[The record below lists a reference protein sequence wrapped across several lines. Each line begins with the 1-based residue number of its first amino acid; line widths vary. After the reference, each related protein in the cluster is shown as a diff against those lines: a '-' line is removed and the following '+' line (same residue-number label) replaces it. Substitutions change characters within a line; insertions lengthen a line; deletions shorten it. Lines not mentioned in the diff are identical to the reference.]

1 MQASSQITRQLRLA
15 LVLILGM
22 ASVAACVAAFMWWKA
37 PSAQAAASPEAVFV
51 TRCNYSHR
59 SMDDPIVFFDQPGAA
74 HSHDFFANRST
85 KYNSTYQKLR
95 DTPLGTTCVN
105 PDDKSAYWIPT
116 FSWTNNSGTRELK
129 ASTAHFYYRSGGKPP
144 EDVLPPPAGLKV
156 VPNTH
161 VNWRCSGVTAVSP
174 SPPTRCSS
182 GTLVVSIR
190 FPDCLAVARDPDTGQ
205 PIRDQPLTD
214 TADDLDRF
222 PTNDHRSH
230 MAYAVNQPDG
240 TKLCP
245 DDTHPYPIAALTME
259 VKFKIGTTSGTVS
272 LSSDKGAPGGSTMH
286 ADFFNAWDQ
295 DRLTALVES
304 CINAY
309 PFTAEPKPNKCRQ
322 V

>member
-1 MQASSQITRQLRLA
+1 MEASSQRTWQVRLA
-15 LVLILGM
+15 LVLILGVG
-22 ASVAACVAAFMWWKA
+22 SVAACVAAFMWWKA
-37 PSAQAAASPEAVFV
+37 PAASAQVISSSDAVFV
-51 TRCNYSHR
+51 TRCNFSHR
-59 SMDDPIVFFDQPGAA
+59 NNDDPIVFFDKPGAA

-85 KYNSTYQKLR
+85 KYDSTYQSLR
-95 DTPLGTTCVN
+95 DTTLGTTCVN

-116 FSWTNNSGTRELK
+116 VSWTNSSGTRELK

-144 EDVLPPPAGLKV
+144 QDVLPPPAGLKV

-190 FPDCLAVARDPDTGQ
+190 FPDCLAEDANGQ
-205 PIRDQPLTD
+205 MLTD
-214 TADDLDRF
+214 ST
-222 PTNDHRSH
+222 DHRSH

-245 DDTHPYPIAALTME
+245 DTHPNPVATLTME
-259 VKFKIGTTSGTVS
+259 VKFKIGTTSGTVK
-272 LSSDKGAPGGSTMH
+272 LSSDPQGAPPGSTMH

-295 DRLTALVES
+295 QKLTTLVED

-309 PFTAEPKPNKCRQ
+309 PFTAEPKPAYCRQ

>member
-1 MQASSQITRQLRLA
+1 M
-15 LVLILGM
+15 LILGA
-22 ASVAACVAAFMWWKA
+22 ASVAVCVAAFMWWKA
-37 PSAQAAASPEAVFV
+37 PAASAQVVASPEAVFV

-59 SMDDPIVFFDQPGAA
+59 NMDDPIVFPGQQGAA

-85 KYNSTYQKLR
+85 NYASTYQSLR
-95 DTPLGTTCVN
+95 EFSGTTTATKSGTTCVN

-116 FSWTNNSGTRELK
+116 VSWTDNSGTRTLK

-144 EDVLPPPAGLKV
+144 QDVQPPPAGLKV

-161 VNWRCSGVTAVSP
+161 VNWRCAQDTAVSP
-174 SPPTRCSS
+174 SPPARCSS

-190 FPDCLAVARDPDTGQ
+190 FPDCVAEDEIG
-205 PIRDQPLTD
+205 QPLTD
-214 TADDLDRF
+214 TDPNDPRF
-222 PTNDHRSH
+222 PNDHRSH

-245 DDTHPYPIAALTME
+245 STHPNPIATLTME
-259 VKFKIGTTSGTVS
+259 VKFNIGTTSGTVK
-272 LSSDKGAPGGSTMH
+272 LSSDPQGAPPASTMH
-286 ADFFNAWDQ
+286 ADFFNAWEQ
-295 DRLTALVES
+295 DKLTALVQS

-309 PFTAEPKPNKCRQ
+309 PFSENPKPANCRR

>member
-1 MQASSQITRQLRLA
+1 MEASSQVTRQVRLA
-15 LVLILGM
+15 LMLILGM

-37 PSAQAAASPEAVFV
+37 PSAQAATSPDAVFV
-51 TRCNYSHR
+51 TRCNFSHR
-59 SMDDPIVFFDQPGAA
+59 NMDDPIVFFNQRGAA

-85 KYNSTYQKLR
+85 QFDSDHQKLR
-95 DTPLGTTCVN
+95 GTTLGTTCVN

-116 FSWTNNSGTRELK
+116 VSWTNSSGTRELK

-144 EDVLPPPAGLKV
+144 QTVLPPPAGLKV

-161 VNWRCSGVTAVSP
+161 VNWRCSGVTASSP

-182 GTLVVSIR
+182 GTLVVTIR
-190 FPDCLAVARDPDTGQ
+190 FPDCLAEDANGQ
-205 PIRDQPLTD
+205 LLTD
-214 TADDLDRF
+214 SA
-222 PTNDHRSH
+222 DHRSH

-245 DDTHPYPIAALTME
+245 DTHPNPVATLFME
-259 VKFKIGTTSGTVS
+259 VKFKIGTASGRVS
-272 LSSDKGAPGGSTMH
+272 LSSDHGAPGGSTMH

-295 DRLTALVES
+295 QKLTTLVED

-309 PFTAEPKPNKCRQ
+309 PFTAEPKPASCRQ

>member
-1 MQASSQITRQLRLA
+1 MQPTNHRVWQARLA
-15 LVLILGM
+15 LMVIFG
-22 ASVAACVAAFMWWKA
+22 VAAAAACLVTLMWAKA
-37 PSAQAAASPEAVFV
+37 PAASAQVVASPEAVFV
-51 TRCNYSHR
+51 TRCNFSHR
-59 SMDDPIVFFDQPGAA
+59 NFDDPIVYPGQQGAA

-85 KYNSTYQKLR
+85 NFNSTYDSLR
-95 DTPLGTTCVN
+95 TFSGTTTATKSGTTCVN
-105 PDDKSAYWIPT
+105 PADKSAYWIPT
-116 FSWTNNSGTRELK
+116 MSWTNNSGTRELK

-144 EDVLPPPAGLKV
+144 QDVQPPPPELKV

-161 VNWRCSGVTAVSP
+161 VNWRCAQNTAVSP

-190 FPDCLAVARDPDTGQ
+190 FPDCLAEDSTGQ
-205 PIRDQPLTD
+205 LLTD
-214 TADDLDRF
+214 TDPNGSRF
-222 PTNDHRSH
+222 PNDHRSH
-230 MAYAVNQPDG
+230 MAYAVNQPNG

-245 DDTHPYPIAALTME
+245 DTHPNPIATLTME

-272 LSSDKGAPGGSTMH
+272 LSSDHGAPPGSTMH

-295 DRLTALVES
+295 DKLTALVES

-309 PFTAEPKPNKCRQ
+309 PFTAEPKPANCRR

>member
-1 MQASSQITRQLRLA
+1 M
-15 LVLILGM
+15 LILGM

-51 TRCNYSHR
+51 TRCNFSHR
-59 SMDDPIVFFDQPGAA
+59 SMDDPIVFPDQPGAA

-85 KYNSTYQKLR
+85 KYDSTYQKLR
-95 DTPLGTTCVN
+95 DTTLGTTCVN

-116 FSWTNNSGTRELK
+116 TSWTNNSGTRELK
-129 ASTAHFYYRSGGKPP
+129 ASTAHFYYRSGGKLP
-144 EDVLPPPAGLKV
+144 EDVQPPPAGLKV

-161 VNWRCSGVTAVSP
+161 VNWRCAQNTAVSP

-205 PIRDQPLTD
+205 PILDQPLKD

-245 DDTHPYPIAALTME
+245 DTHPFPVATLTME

-272 LSSDKGAPGGSTMH
+272 LSSDHGAPAGSTMH

-295 DRLTALVES
+295 EKLTTLVES

-309 PFTAEPKPNKCRQ
+309 PFTAEPKPKNCRQ

>member
-1 MQASSQITRQLRLA
+1 MQASSQRTQQVRLA
-15 LVLILGM
+15 LMLILGM
-22 ASVAACVAAFMWWKA
+22 ASAAVCVAAFMWWKA
-37 PSAQAAASPEAVFV
+37 PAASAQVVASPQAVFAEAVFV
-51 TRCNYSHR
+51 TRCNFSHR
-59 SMDDPIVFFDQPGAA
+59 NSDDPIVFPGQQGAA

-85 KYNSTYQKLR
+85 KYDSTYGSLR
-95 DTPLGTTCVN
+95 TATGTTSGTTCVN

-116 FSWTNNSGTRELK
+116 TSWTDNSGTRTLK
-129 ASTAHFYYRSGGKPP
+129 ASTAHFYYRAGGKPP

-190 FPDCLAVARDPDTGQ
+190 FPDCVAEDEKGQ
-205 PIRDQPLTD
+205 LLTD
-214 TADDLDRF
+214 SA
-222 PTNDHRSH
+222 DHRSH
-230 MAYAVNQPDG
+230 MAYAVLQGDG

-245 DDTHPYPIAALTME
+245 DTHPNPVATLTME
-259 VKFKIGTTSGTVS
+259 VKFKIPTTSGTVM
-272 LSSDKGAPGGSTMH
+272 LSSDHGAPPASTMH

-295 DRLTALVES
+295 QKLTALVES

-309 PFTAEPKPNKCRQ
+309 PFTENPKPANCRQ

>member
-1 MQASSQITRQLRLA
+1 MQASSQRTWQLRLA
-15 LVLILGM
+15 LMLILGV
-22 ASVAACVAAFMWWKA
+22 ASVAVCVAAFMWWKA
-37 PSAQAAASPEAVFV
+37 PAASAQVVASPEAVFV
-51 TRCNYSHR
+51 TRCNFSHR
-59 SMDDPIVFFDQPGAA
+59 SMDDPIVFPGQQGAA

-85 KYNSTYQKLR
+85 YFDSDYQSLR
-95 DTPLGTTCVN
+95 AFVGPTRATKSGTTCVN

-129 ASTAHFYYRSGGKPP
+129 ASTAHFYYRAGGKPP

-161 VNWRCSGVTAVSP
+161 VNWRCAPDTAVTP

-190 FPDCLAVARDPDTGQ
+190 FPDCLAEDEFGE
-205 PIRDQPLTD
+205 PLTD
-214 TADDLDRF
+214 TGPNAPD
-222 PTNDHRSH
+222 PHRSH
-230 MAYAVNQPDG
+230 MAYAVSQPDG
-240 TKLCP
+240 TKQCP
-245 DDTHPYPIAALTME
+245 STHPNPIATLTME
-259 VKFKIGTTSGTVS
+259 VKFNIGTTSGTVM
-272 LSSDKGAPGGSTMH
+272 LSSDMGAPPGSTMH

-295 DRLTALVES
+295 DKLTALVES

-309 PFTAEPKPNKCRQ
+309 PFSENPKPAKCRQ